1 MQVLG
6 MDSDPFQLAA
16 TAASQLTEIY
26 DGRTPSTFLVLGSGW
41 DAAIEQLGTT
51 VEEFGADRLVGAALT
66 TVPSHNSSIRLIELE
81 DGHIL
86 VARGRVHLYEGHD
99 PCQVVHLL
107 RAAIGSGAGNV
118 ILTNA
123 AGSIDADKGPGTPV
137 LIADHLNLTGLSP
150 MWGQIP
156 PDGPLA
162 RFVDMTEAYSRR
174 LRDIARQADATL
186 TEGVYAGFHG
196 PEFETPAEITMAK
209 TMGATLVG
217 MSTVLET
224 IAARHMGAEVLG
236 LSLVTNFAAGMSG
249 PLAHS
254 DVVETATSAGRVVGP
269 LLADIARRVN
279 RAAPTE

>member
-1 MQVLG
+1 MN
-6 MDSDPFQLAA
+6 MDSDPYQLASK
-16 TAASQLTEIY
+16 ASDQLIDIY
-26 DGRTPSTFLVLGSGW
+26 DGRIPSTFVVLGSGW
-41 DAAIEQLGTT
+41 DVAIEHMGTT
-51 VEEFGADRLVGAALT
+51 VEEFSADTLIGAIGS
-66 TVPSHNSSIRLIELE
+66 TVPGHSSSIRLIDTE

-99 PCQVVHLL
+99 PSQVVHVL
-107 RAAIGSGAGNV
+107 RAAIGSGPKNV

-123 AGSIDADKGPGTPV
+123 AGSTDPERGPGTPV

-150 MWGQIP
+150 MWGTIP
-156 PDGPLA
+156 PDGAAA
-162 RFVDMTEAYSRR
+162 RFVDMTEAYSQR
-174 LRDIARQADATL
+174 LLNVAREADATL

-209 TMGATLVG
+209 TIGATLVG

-224 IAARHMGAEVLG
+224 IAARHCGAEVLG

-254 DVVETATSAGRVVGP
+254 DVVETAARSGQIVGP

-279 RAAPTE
+279 RAADSN